1 MREMEGKKHVKS
13 LEVIVFF
20 RTFAAFFKK
29 RKGNDMQINIDE
41 FNALSDKR
49 QEMSEE
55 IGALRSKL
63 QRAEEEILM
72 LKEVK
77 VEQDRIVEELKQE
90 LEKKETRIMELTDI
104 IAKSTQNVNVNVFA
118 VITDKNMF
126 PLAFEKFDRTFHC
139 LPEDLQVATAGVVMK
154 SLPTE
159 LPPEARVKVEAV
171 TEIKRLKSDPKVE
184 MNFGA
189 DSSAEIHNY

>member
-1 MREMEGKKHVKS
+1 
-13 LEVIVFF
+13 
-20 RTFAAFFKK
+20 
-29 RKGNDMQINIDE
+29 MQINIDE

-77 VEQDRIVEELKQE
+77 VEQDRIVEELKLK
-90 LEKKETRIMELTDI
+90 LEQKEARIMELTDI

-126 PLAFEKFDRTFHC
+126 PLAFEKFDRTFHG

-159 LPPEARVKVEAV
+159 LPPGEDRGQV
-171 TEIKRLKSDPKVE
+171 TVLS
-184 MNFGA
+184 
-189 DSSAEIHNY
+189 

>member
-1 MREMEGKKHVKS
+1 M
-13 LEVIVFF
+13 FF
-20 RTFAAFFKK
+20 FVPSQRFSIK

-90 LEKKETRIMELTDI
+90 LKQKLEKKEARIMELTDI
-104 IAKSTQNVNVNVFA
+104 IAKSTQNVNVFA

-126 PLAFEKFDRTFHC
+126 PLALEKFDRTFHG

>member
-1 MREMEGKKHVKS
+1 
-13 LEVIVFF
+13 
-20 RTFAAFFKK
+20 
-29 RKGNDMQINIDE
+29 MQINIDE
-41 FNALSDKR
+41 FNALIDKR
-49 QEMSEE
+49 LEMSEE
-55 IGALRSKL
+55 ICALRSKL

-104 IAKSTQNVNVNVFA
+104 IAKSTQNVNVFA
-118 VITDKNMF
+118 VITDKNML
-126 PLAFEKFDRTFHC
+126 PLALEKFDRTFHG
-139 LPEDLQVATAGVVMK
+139 LPEDLQLATAGVVMK

>member
-1 MREMEGKKHVKS
+1 
-13 LEVIVFF
+13 
-20 RTFAAFFKK
+20 
-29 RKGNDMQINIDE
+29 MQINIDE
-41 FNALSDKR
+41 FNALIDKR
-49 QEMSEE
+49 LEMSEE
-55 IGALRSKL
+55 ICALRSKL

-77 VEQDRIVEELKQE
+77 VEQDRIVEELKLK
-90 LEKKETRIMELTDI
+90 LEKKEAWIMELTDI

>member
-1 MREMEGKKHVKS
+1 
-13 LEVIVFF
+13 
-20 RTFAAFFKK
+20 
-29 RKGNDMQINIDE
+29 MQINIDE
-41 FNALSDKR
+41 FNALIDKR
-49 QEMSEE
+49 LEMSEE
-55 IGALRSKL
+55 ICALRSKL

-104 IAKSTQNVNVNVFA
+104 IAISTQNVNVFA
-118 VITDKNMF
+118 VITDKNML
-126 PLAFEKFDRTFHC
+126 PLALEKFARTFHG
-139 LPEDLQVATAGVVMK
+139 LPEDLQAATAGVVMK

>member
-1 MREMEGKKHVKS
+1 
-13 LEVIVFF
+13 
-20 RTFAAFFKK
+20 
-29 RKGNDMQINIDE
+29 MQINIDE
-41 FNALSDKR
+41 FNALIDKR

-63 QRAEEEILM
+63 QRAEEENLM

-90 LEKKETRIMELTDI
+90 LEKKEARIMELTDI

-118 VITDKNMF
+118 VITDKNML
-126 PLAFEKFDRTFHC
+126 PLALEKFDRTFHG

-159 LPPEARVKVEAV
+159 LPPGEDRGHV
-171 TEIKRLKSDPKVE
+171 TVPQENGKNGLT
-184 MNFGA
+184 
-189 DSSAEIHNY
+189 

>member
-1 MREMEGKKHVKS
+1 
-13 LEVIVFF
+13 
-20 RTFAAFFKK
+20 
-29 RKGNDMQINIDE
+29 MQINIDE

-63 QRAEEEILM
+63 QRAEEENLM

-90 LEKKETRIMELTDI
+90 LKQKLEKKEARIMELTDI
-104 IAKSTQNVNVNVFA
+104 IAKSTQNVNVFA
-118 VITDKNMF
+118 VITDKNMV
-126 PLAFEKFDRTFHC
+126 PLALEKFDRTFHG

-159 LPPEARVKVEAV
+159 LPPGEDRGQV
-171 TEIKRLKSDPKVE
+171 TVPQEKGKNGLT
-184 MNFGA
+184 
-189 DSSAEIHNY
+189 

>member
-1 MREMEGKKHVKS
+1 
-13 LEVIVFF
+13 
-20 RTFAAFFKK
+20 
-29 RKGNDMQINIDE
+29 MQINIDE

-77 VEQDRIVEELKQE
+77 VEQDRIVEELKLK
-90 LEKKETRIMELTDI
+90 LEKKEARIMELTDI
-104 IAKSTQNVNVNVFA
+104 IAKSTQNVNVFA

-126 PLAFEKFDRTFHC
+126 PLALEKFDRTFHG
-139 LPEDLQVATAGVVMK
+139 LPEDLQLATAGVVMK

>member
-1 MREMEGKKHVKS
+1 
-13 LEVIVFF
+13 
-20 RTFAAFFKK
+20 
-29 RKGNDMQINIDE
+29 MQINIDE
-41 FNALSDKR
+41 FNALIDKR
-49 QEMSEE
+49 LEMSEE
-55 IGALRSKL
+55 ICALRSKL

-126 PLAFEKFDRTFHC
+126 PLALEKFDRTFHG

-159 LPPEARVKVEAV
+159 LPPGEAWL
-171 TEIKRLKSDPKVE
+171 EICSK
-184 MNFGA
+184 FA
-189 DSSAEIHNY
+189 DENNVPLREWIEEKPSFLFSKKIQ

>member
-1 MREMEGKKHVKS
+1 
-13 LEVIVFF
+13 
-20 RTFAAFFKK
+20 
-29 RKGNDMQINIDE
+29 
-41 FNALSDKR
+41 
-49 QEMSEE
+49 
-55 IGALRSKL
+55 
-63 QRAEEEILM
+63 M

-90 LEKKETRIMELTDI
+90 LKQTLEKKEARIMELTDI

-126 PLAFEKFDRTFHC
+126 PLALEKFDRTFHG

-159 LPPEARVKVEAV
+159 LPPEEDRGQV
-171 TEIKRLKSDPKVE
+171 TVLS
-184 MNFGA
+184 
-189 DSSAEIHNY
+189 

>member
-1 MREMEGKKHVKS
+1 
-13 LEVIVFF
+13 
-20 RTFAAFFKK
+20 
-29 RKGNDMQINIDE
+29 MQINIDE
-41 FNALSDKR
+41 FNALIDKR

-90 LEKKETRIMELTDI
+90 LKLKLEQKEARIMELTDI
-104 IAKSTQNVNVNVFA
+104 IAKSTQNVNVFA
-118 VITDKNMF
+118 VVTDKNKF
-126 PLAFEKFDRTFHC
+126 PLALEKFDRTFHG

-159 LPPEARVKVEAV
+159 LPPGEDRGHV
-171 TEIKRLKSDPKVE
+171 TVPQEYSKI
-184 MNFGA
+184 
-189 DSSAEIHNY
+189 

>member
-1 MREMEGKKHVKS
+1 M
-13 LEVIVFF
+13 
-20 RTFAAFFKK
+20 
-29 RKGNDMQINIDE
+29 
-41 FNALSDKR
+41 
-49 QEMSEE
+49 
-55 IGALRSKL
+55 
-63 QRAEEEILM
+63 
-72 LKEVK
+72 
-77 VEQDRIVEELKQE
+77 EELKQE

-126 PLAFEKFDRTFHC
+126 PLALEKFDRTFHG
-139 LPEDLQVATAGVVMK
+139 LPEDLQAATAGVVMK

>member
-1 MREMEGKKHVKS
+1 
-13 LEVIVFF
+13 
-20 RTFAAFFKK
+20 
-29 RKGNDMQINIDE
+29 MQINIDE
-41 FNALSDKR
+41 FNALIDKR
-49 QEMSEE
+49 LEMSEE
-55 IGALRSKL
+55 ICALRSKL

-77 VEQDRIVEELKQE
+77 VEQDRIVEELKLK
-90 LEKKETRIMELTDI
+90 LEKKEARIMELTDI

-126 PLAFEKFDRTFHC
+126 PLALEKFDRTFHG

-159 LPPEARVKVEAV
+159 LPPGEAWL
-171 TEIKRLKSDPKVE
+171 EICCK
-184 MNFGA
+184 FA
-189 DSSAEIHNY
+189 DENNVPLREWIEEKPSFLFSKKIQRIISLIF

>member
-1 MREMEGKKHVKS
+1 M
-13 LEVIVFF
+13 FF
-20 RTFAAFFKK
+20 FVSSQRFSIK

-41 FNALSDKR
+41 FNALIDKR
-49 QEMSEE
+49 LEMSEE
-55 IGALRSKL
+55 ICALRSKL
-63 QRAEEEILM
+63 QRAEEEILK

-104 IAKSTQNVNVNVFA
+104 IAKSTQNVNVFA

-126 PLAFEKFDRTFHC
+126 PLALEKFDRTFHG
-139 LPEDLQVATAGVVMK
+139 LPEDLQLATAGVVMK

>member
-1 MREMEGKKHVKS
+1 MR
-13 LEVIVFF
+13 
-20 RTFAAFFKK
+20 
-29 RKGNDMQINIDE
+29 INIDE

-55 IGALRSKL
+55 ICALRSKL
-63 QRAEEEILM
+63 QRAEEEILK

-118 VITDKNMF
+118 VITDKNML
-126 PLAFEKFDRTFHC
+126 PLALEKFDRTFHG
-139 LPEDLQVATAGVVMK
+139 LPEDLQLATAGVVMK

-159 LPPEARVKVEAV
+159 LPPGEAWL
-171 TEIKRLKSDPKVE
+171 EICCK
-184 MNFGA
+184 FA
-189 DSSAEIHNY
+189 DENNVPLMEWIEEKPSFLFSKKIQ

>member
-1 MREMEGKKHVKS
+1 M
-13 LEVIVFF
+13 EVIVFF

-29 RKGNDMQINIDE
+29 RKGIDMQINIDE

-63 QRAEEEILM
+63 QRAEEEIFM

-90 LEKKETRIMELTDI
+90 LKQKLEKKEARIMELTDI
-104 IAKSTQNVNVNVFA
+104 IAKSTQNVNVFA

-126 PLAFEKFDRTFHC
+126 PLALEKFDRTFHG

-159 LPPEARVKVEAV
+159 LPPGEDRGQV
-171 TEIKRLKSDPKVE
+171 TVLS
-184 MNFGA
+184 
-189 DSSAEIHNY
+189 

>member
-1 MREMEGKKHVKS
+1 
-13 LEVIVFF
+13 
-20 RTFAAFFKK
+20 
-29 RKGNDMQINIDE
+29 MQINIDE

-77 VEQDRIVEELKQE
+77 VEQDRIVEELKLK
-90 LEKKETRIMELTDI
+90 LEQKEARIMELTDI

-118 VITDKNMF
+118 VITDKNML
-126 PLAFEKFDRTFHC
+126 PLALEKFDRTFHG

-159 LPPEARVKVEAV
+159 LPPGEDRGHV
-171 TEIKRLKSDPKVE
+171 TVLS
-184 MNFGA
+184 
-189 DSSAEIHNY
+189 

>member
-1 MREMEGKKHVKS
+1 
-13 LEVIVFF
+13 
-20 RTFAAFFKK
+20 
-29 RKGNDMQINIDE
+29 MQINIDE
-41 FNALSDKR
+41 FNALIDKR
-49 QEMSEE
+49 LEMSEE
-55 IGALRSKL
+55 ICALRSKL

-90 LEKKETRIMELTDI
+90 LEKKEARIMELTDI

-118 VITDKNMF
+118 VITDKNML
-126 PLAFEKFDRTFHC
+126 PLALEKFARTFHG

-159 LPPEARVKVEAV
+159 LPPGEDRGQV
-171 TEIKRLKSDPKVE
+171 TVPQEKGKNGLT
-184 MNFGA
+184 
-189 DSSAEIHNY
+189 

>member
-1 MREMEGKKHVKS
+1 
-13 LEVIVFF
+13 
-20 RTFAAFFKK
+20 
-29 RKGNDMQINIDE
+29 MQINIDE
-41 FNALSDKR
+41 FNALIDKR
-49 QEMSEE
+49 LEMSEE
-55 IGALRSKL
+55 ICALRSKL

-104 IAKSTQNVNVNVFA
+104 IAKSTQNVNVFA

>member
-1 MREMEGKKHVKS
+1 
-13 LEVIVFF
+13 
-20 RTFAAFFKK
+20 
-29 RKGNDMQINIDE
+29 MQINIDE

-90 LEKKETRIMELTDI
+90 LEKKEARIMELTDI

-118 VITDKNMF
+118 VITDKNML
-126 PLAFEKFDRTFHC
+126 PLALEKFDRTFHG

>member
-1 MREMEGKKHVKS
+1 M
-13 LEVIVFF
+13 FF
-20 RTFAAFFKK
+20 FVPSQRFSIK
-29 RKGNDMQINIDE
+29 RKGIDMQINIDE

-90 LEKKETRIMELTDI
+90 LKQKLEKKEARIMELTDI

-118 VITDKNMF
+118 VITDKNML
-126 PLAFEKFDRTFHC
+126 PLALEKFDRTFHG
-139 LPEDLQVATAGVVMK
+139 LPEDLQLATAGVVMK

-159 LPPEARVKVEAV
+159 LPPGEAWL
-171 TEIKRLKSDPKVE
+171 EICCK
-184 MNFGA
+184 FA
-189 DSSAEIHNY
+189 DENNVPLREWIEEKPSFLFSKKIQ

>member
-1 MREMEGKKHVKS
+1 
-13 LEVIVFF
+13 
-20 RTFAAFFKK
+20 
-29 RKGNDMQINIDE
+29 MQINIDE
-41 FNALSDKR
+41 FNALIDKR
-49 QEMSEE
+49 LEMSEE
-55 IGALRSKL
+55 ICALRSKL
-63 QRAEEEILM
+63 QRAEEEILK

-118 VITDKNMF
+118 VITDKNML
-126 PLAFEKFDRTFHC
+126 PLALEKFDRTFHG
-139 LPEDLQVATAGVVMK
+139 LPEDLQLATAGVVMK

>member
-1 MREMEGKKHVKS
+1 MKS

-29 RKGNDMQINIDE
+29 RKGIDMQINIDE

-90 LEKKETRIMELTDI
+90 LKQELEKKEARIMELTDI

-126 PLAFEKFDRTFHC
+126 PLAFEKFDRTFHG
-139 LPEDLQVATAGVVMK
+139 LPEDLQAATAGVVMK

>member
-1 MREMEGKKHVKS
+1 
-13 LEVIVFF
+13 
-20 RTFAAFFKK
+20 
-29 RKGNDMQINIDE
+29 MQINIDE
-41 FNALSDKR
+41 FNALIDKR
-49 QEMSEE
+49 LEMSEE
-55 IGALRSKL
+55 ICALRSKL

-77 VEQDRIVEELKQE
+77 VEQDRIVEELKQK
-90 LEKKETRIMELTDI
+90 LEKKEARIMELTDI
-104 IAKSTQNVNVNVFA
+104 IAKSTQNVNVFA
-118 VITDKNMF
+118 VITDKNML
-126 PLAFEKFDRTFHC
+126 PLALEKFDRTFHG
-139 LPEDLQVATAGVVMK
+139 LPEDLQLATAGVVMK

>member
-1 MREMEGKKHVKS
+1 
-13 LEVIVFF
+13 
-20 RTFAAFFKK
+20 
-29 RKGNDMQINIDE
+29 MQINIDE
-41 FNALSDKR
+41 FNALIDKR
-49 QEMSEE
+49 LEMSEE
-55 IGALRSKL
+55 ICALRSKL

-90 LEKKETRIMELTDI
+90 LKQELEKKEARIMELTDI

-118 VITDKNMF
+118 VITDKNML
-126 PLAFEKFDRTFHC
+126 PLALEKFDRTFHG

-159 LPPEARVKVEAV
+159 LPPGEAWL
-171 TEIKRLKSDPKVE
+171 EICCK
-184 MNFGA
+184 FA
-189 DSSAEIHNY
+189 DENNVPLMEWIEEKPSFLFSKKIQ

>member
-1 MREMEGKKHVKS
+1 
-13 LEVIVFF
+13 
-20 RTFAAFFKK
+20 
-29 RKGNDMQINIDE
+29 
-41 FNALSDKR
+41 
-49 QEMSEE
+49 
-55 IGALRSKL
+55 
-63 QRAEEEILM
+63 M

-90 LEKKETRIMELTDI
+90 LEKKEARIMELTDI

-126 PLAFEKFDRTFHC
+126 PLAFEKFDRTFHG
-139 LPEDLQVATAGVVMK
+139 LPEDLQAATAGVVMK

>member
-1 MREMEGKKHVKS
+1 
-13 LEVIVFF
+13 
-20 RTFAAFFKK
+20 
-29 RKGNDMQINIDE
+29 MQINIDE

-126 PLAFEKFDRTFHC
+126 PLAFEKFDRTFHG
-139 LPEDLQVATAGVVMK
+139 LPEDLQAATAGVVMK

-171 TEIKRLKSDPKVE
+171 TEIKKLKSDPKVE